1 MLDFL
6 FLISFLVL
14 AISFLLHSAAKGE
27 MKKDSGMHIQPTEKM
42 LKMQRTSRQLMG
54 VSAAGLLILFAIVS
68 AFPPR
73 VEEPVASAIKIVGE
87 ENRDTLNKDTLT
99 VDTNLVLD
107 ELASLPEVPARYTDR
122 YNEVNEVIARTDA
135 LLTLIKKNMSECD
148 GPCSNLPLEEIQT
161 RFDAMEKLIT
171 TSRNQLQKAS
181 EIVNEMALEDPAELH
196 SQKLFELEEN
206 LQATSYSLET
216 MQIAESW
223 ENWDEPIEY
232 IENTRKKR
240 LYKIPLEDTILQVD
254 NRSEFDDTA
263 AYTQDEMNSAF
274 HITSSIDRM
283 LFDISSAKD
292 FLRTHE
298 PSYVPQSIENVFQLA
313 MKYEEDLKYAIE
325 NTRDERVTKEYS
337 IALEKIEILLGALQG
352 YEELTSRYS
361 ATQSEQDKLITLL
374 SDMESSLVF
383 EKVYIESVLSDTPPT
398 YN

>member
-1 MLDFL
+1 
-6 FLISFLVL
+6 
-14 AISFLLHSAAKGE
+14 
-27 MKKDSGMHIQPTEKM
+27 
-42 LKMQRTSRQLMG
+42 
-54 VSAAGLLILFAIVS
+54 
-68 AFPPR
+68 
-73 VEEPVASAIKIVGE
+73 
-87 ENRDTLNKDTLT
+87 
-99 VDTNLVLD
+99 
-107 ELASLPEVPARYTDR
+107 
-122 YNEVNEVIARTDA
+122 
-135 LLTLIKKNMSECD
+135 MSECD
-148 GPCSNLPLEEIQT
+148 GPCSDLPLEEIQT

-216 MQIAESW
+216 MQIADLW

-254 NRSEFDDTA
+254 SRSEFDDTV

>member
-148 GPCSNLPLEEIQT
+148 GPCSNLPLEEI
-161 RFDAMEKLIT
+161 
-171 TSRNQLQKAS
+171 
-181 EIVNEMALEDPAELH
+181 
-196 SQKLFELEEN
+196 
-206 LQATSYSLET
+206 
-216 MQIAESW
+216 
-223 ENWDEPIEY
+223 
-232 IENTRKKR
+232 
-240 LYKIPLEDTILQVD
+240 
-254 NRSEFDDTA
+254 
-263 AYTQDEMNSAF
+263 
-274 HITSSIDRM
+274 
-283 LFDISSAKD
+283 
-292 FLRTHE
+292 
-298 PSYVPQSIENVFQLA
+298 
-313 MKYEEDLKYAIE
+313 
-325 NTRDERVTKEYS
+325 
-337 IALEKIEILLGALQG
+337 
-352 YEELTSRYS
+352 
-361 ATQSEQDKLITLL
+361 
-374 SDMESSLVF
+374 
-383 EKVYIESVLSDTPPT
+383 
-398 YN
+398 